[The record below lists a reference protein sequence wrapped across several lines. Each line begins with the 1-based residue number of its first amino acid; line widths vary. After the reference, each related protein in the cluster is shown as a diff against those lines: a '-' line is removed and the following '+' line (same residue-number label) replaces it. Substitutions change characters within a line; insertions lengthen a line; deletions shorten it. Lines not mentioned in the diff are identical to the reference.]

1 MAGKTISYFSIML
14 VALVLGLM
22 LTLQFRVASHSSGE
36 ILTDRAQEILDKM
49 KQIDRDKESLIKE
62 ISDLTYKLE
71 QVNRGKSEALNA
83 LNSELEKARISACM
97 IAVTGPGVEVVL
109 DNPEKENGGRLPP
122 KVYVPVILTEDL
134 LKVVNE
140 LWGAGAEAISIN
152 GQRIIS
158 KTEIRLAGEFININT
173 QRVVPPYQILA
184 IGDSDTLAATLELP
198 GGLVDYLRN
207 LGIELTVEKHQELIV
222 PAYTEI

>member
-1 MAGKTISYFSIML
+1 MANKTISHFTIIL

-36 ILTDRAQEILDKM
+36 IITDRAQEVLNKM
-49 KQIDRDKESLIKE
+49 KQIDRDKESFVKE
-62 ISDLTYKLE
+62 ITDLTYKLE

-97 IAVTGPGVEVVL
+97 IAVTGPGVEMVL
-109 DNPEKENGGRLPP
+109 DNPAKENGMSLPLE
-122 KVYVPVILTEDL
+122 VYVPIILAEDL

-140 LWGAGAEAISIN
+140 LWGIGAEAMSIN
-152 GQRIIS
+152 DQRIIS
-158 KTEIRLAGEFININT
+158 KTEIRLAGNFININT
-173 QRVVPPYQILA
+173 QRVVPPYRILA

-198 GGLVDYLRN
+198 GGVVDYLRN
-207 LGIELTVEKHQELIV
+207 LGIELTLKKHKVLLV
-222 PAYTEI
+222 PAYTQI